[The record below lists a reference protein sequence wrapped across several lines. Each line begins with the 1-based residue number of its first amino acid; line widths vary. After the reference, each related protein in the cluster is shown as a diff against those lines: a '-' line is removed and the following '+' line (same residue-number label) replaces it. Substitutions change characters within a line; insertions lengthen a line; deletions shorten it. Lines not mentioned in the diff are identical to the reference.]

1 MASKN
6 RVVKV
11 DRRPN
16 PAAPARELTNL
27 ELIQELQREVLQLDR
42 QNRVQRRVRGL
53 ARQLAL
59 AERQLY
65 LAAGNKA
72 IAGLFEEAAKQKER
86 ARRAFVD
93 YLAELPFDTY
103 DVPGDY
109 GQKGADMP
117 TPARGPDMPG
127 HYGKSNM
134 EAPAY
139 DG

>member
-1 MASKN
+1 M
-6 RVVKV
+6 
-11 DRRPN
+11 
-16 PAAPARELTNL
+16 
-27 ELIQELQREVLQLDR
+27 
-42 QNRVQRRVRGL
+42 RGL

-65 LAAGNKA
+65 LTASNKA
-72 IAGLFEEAAKQKER
+72 IAGLFEEAAKQKEL

-103 DVPGDY
+103 DMPGDY

-117 TPARGPDMPG
+117 TPARGP
-127 HYGKSNM
+127 NV
-134 EAPAY
+134 EAPVY